1 LKEGDLYIL
10 QGQIFFP
17 NIYCKFGEQNADIFF
32 LDNGNLFCKVPPSLN
47 TGVVSV
53 SLYYQNNLINQSN
66 TIDYTYYD
74 FIYDFKNG
82 EENVIE

>member
-1 LKEGDLYIL
+1 LEGGGFIRIT
-10 QGQIFFP
+10 GANFFP

-47 TGVVSV
+47 AGVVSV
-53 SLYYQNNLINQSN
+53 SLYYQKNLINQSN